1 MNDKIFATVDEFLI
15 FRVSSSWSPFL
26 FNKLGYLSP
35 FDLSGHF
42 YKFSKVT
49 KSNLITADS
58 RGHKI
63 SHQAFLPRDTWQ
75 CQQWRM
81 DIISK
86 ISWRWLSVRH
96 SENKLASVCYYL
108 IWLLLSLILLL
119 FLGCIFQ
126 TDNVA
131 FAVNL
136 KAQQCFTLY
145 EGKMLPSF
153 LTAFCQ
159 IF

>member
-49 KSNLITADS
+49 KSNLITTDS

-86 ISWRWLSVRH
+86 ISWRWYSVRH
-96 SENKLASVCYYL
+96 SENK
-108 IWLLLSLILLL
+108 LSLILLL
-119 FLGCIFQ
+119 FLGYIFQ

-136 KAQQCFTLY
+136 KALQCFTLY

>member
-15 FRVSSSWSPFL
+15 FRVSTSWSPFL

-35 FDLSGHF
+35 FDLSSHF

-49 KSNLITADS
+49 KSNLITTDS

-81 DIISK
+81 DFISK
-86 ISWRWLSVRH
+86 ISWRWYSVRH
-96 SENKLASVCYYL
+96 SENK
-108 IWLLLSLILLL
+108 LSLILLL

-136 KAQQCFTLY
+136 KALQCFTLY

>member
-63 SHQAFLPRDTWQ
+63 SHQAFLPRNTWQ
-75 CQQWRM
+75 CQQWKM

-86 ISWRWLSVRH
+86 ISWRWYSVRH
-96 SENKLASVCYYL
+96 SENK
-108 IWLLLSLILLL
+108 LSLILLL

-136 KAQQCFTLY
+136 KALQCFTLY

>member
-15 FRVSSSWSPFL
+15 FRVSTSWSPFL

-49 KSNLITADS
+49 KSNLITTDS

-75 CQQWRM
+75 CQQLRM

-86 ISWRWLSVRH
+86 ISWRWYSVRH
-96 SENKLASVCYYL
+96 SGNK
-108 IWLLLSLILLL
+108 LSLILLL

-136 KAQQCFTLY
+136 KALQCFTLY

>member
-15 FRVSSSWSPFL
+15 FRVSTSWSPFL

-42 YKFSKVT
+42 YKFPKVT
-49 KSNLITADS
+49 KSNLITTDS

-86 ISWRWLSVRH
+86 IPWRW
-96 SENKLASVCYYL
+96 
-108 IWLLLSLILLL
+108 
-119 FLGCIFQ
+119 
-126 TDNVA
+126 
-131 FAVNL
+131 
-136 KAQQCFTLY
+136 
-145 EGKMLPSF
+145 
-153 LTAFCQ
+153 
-159 IF
+159 

>member
-15 FRVSSSWSPFL
+15 FRVSTSWSPFL
-26 FNKLGYLSP
+26 FNKLGYLST

-49 KSNLITADS
+49 KSNLITTDS

-86 ISWRWLSVRH
+86 ISWRWYSVRH
-96 SENKLASVCYYL
+96 SENK
-108 IWLLLSLILLL
+108 LSLILLL

-136 KAQQCFTLY
+136 KALQCFTLY

>member
-15 FRVSSSWSPFL
+15 FRVSTSWSPFL

-49 KSNLITADS
+49 KSNLITTDS

-75 CQQWRM
+75 CQLRM

-86 ISWRWLSVRH
+86 ISWRWYSVRH
-96 SENKLASVCYYL
+96 SENK
-108 IWLLLSLILLL
+108 LSLILLL

-136 KAQQCFTLY
+136 KALQCFTLY

>member
-15 FRVSSSWSPFL
+15 FRVSTSWSPFL

-49 KSNLITADS
+49 KSNLITTDS

-86 ISWRWLSVRH
+86 ISWRWYSVRH
-96 SENKLASVCYYL
+96 SENK
-108 IWLLLSLILLL
+108 LSLILLL

-136 KAQQCFTLY
+136 KALQCFTLY

>member
-1 MNDKIFATVDEFLI
+1 MNDKISATVDEFLI
-15 FRVSSSWSPFL
+15 FRVSTSWSPFL

-63 SHQAFLPRDTWQ
+63 SHQAFLPRNTWQ
-75 CQQWRM
+75 CQQWKM

-86 ISWRWLSVRH
+86 ISWRWYSVRH
-96 SENKLASVCYYL
+96 SENK
-108 IWLLLSLILLL
+108 LSLILLL

-136 KAQQCFTLY
+136 KALQCFTLY

>member
-1 MNDKIFATVDEFLI
+1 MNYKMFPTVDEFLT
-15 FRVSSSWSPFL
+15 FRVSSFWSPFL

-35 FDLSGHF
+35 FDLFGHF
-42 YKFSKVT
+42 CKFSKVT
-49 KSNLITADS
+49 KSNLIITDS
-58 RGHKI
+58 SGHKI
-63 SHQAFLPRDTWQ
+63 SHQAFLPRNTWQ
-75 CQQWRM
+75 CLKYLG
-81 DIISK
+81 DDK
-86 ISWRWLSVRH
+86 VLDT
-96 SENKLASVCYYL
+96 ENKLASVCYYL
-108 IWLLLSLILLL
+108 IWLLLSLILL
-119 FLGCIFQ
+119 FFWGCIFK

-136 KAQQCFTLY
+136 KALHCFTLY

>member
-1 MNDKIFATVDEFLI
+1 MNYKIFATVDEFLI
-15 FRVSSSWSPFL
+15 FRVSTSWSPFL

-49 KSNLITADS
+49 KSNLITTDS

-63 SHQAFLPRDTWQ
+63 SHQAFLPRDTWR

-86 ISWRWLSVRH
+86 IEEMIKCQTLLKQTGFFMLWLHLIIIVINIIIVFR
-96 SENKLASVCYYL
+96 LYL
-108 IWLLLSLILLL
+108 S
-119 FLGCIFQ
+119 
-126 TDNVA
+126 NR
-131 FAVNL
+131 
-136 KAQQCFTLY
+136 
-145 EGKMLPSF
+145 
-153 LTAFCQ
+153 
-159 IF
+159 

>member
-1 MNDKIFATVDEFLI
+1 MNYKMFATVDEFLI
-15 FRVSSSWSPFL
+15 FRVSCFWSPFL
-26 FNKLGYLSP
+26 FDKLGYLSP
-35 FDLSGHF
+35 FDLFGHF
-42 YKFSKVT
+42 CKFSKVT
-49 KSNLITADS
+49 KSNLIITDS

-63 SHQAFLPRDTWQ
+63 SHQAFLPRNTWQ
-75 CQQWRM
+75 CQQWKM
-81 DIISK
+81 DIMSK
-86 ISWRWLSVRH
+86 ISWRCKVLDT
-96 SENKLASVCYYL
+96 ENKLASGCYYL

-119 FLGCIFQ
+119 FWGCIFK

-136 KAQQCFTLY
+136 KALQCFTLY

-159 IF
+159 VF

>member
-1 MNDKIFATVDEFLI
+1 MNYKMFATVDELLI

-35 FDLSGHF
+35 FDLFGHF
-42 YKFSKVT
+42 CKFSKVT
-49 KSNLITADS
+49 KSNLIVTDS

-75 CQQWRM
+75 CQQWKM
-81 DIISK
+81 DILCLK
-86 ISWRWLSVRH
+86 YLGDDVRH
-96 SENKLASVCYYL
+96 SENKLASRCYYL

-119 FLGCIFQ
+119 FWGCIFQ

-136 KAQQCFTLY
+136 KALHCFTLY

>member
-1 MNDKIFATVDEFLI
+1 MNDKISATVDEFLI
-15 FRVSSSWSPFL
+15 FRVSTSWSPFL

-35 FDLSGHF
+35 FDLFGHF

-49 KSNLITADS
+49 KSNLITTDS

-86 ISWRWLSVRH
+86 ISWRWYSVRH
-96 SENKLASVCYYL
+96 SENK
-108 IWLLLSLILLL
+108 LSLILLL

-136 KAQQCFTLY
+136 KALQCFTLY